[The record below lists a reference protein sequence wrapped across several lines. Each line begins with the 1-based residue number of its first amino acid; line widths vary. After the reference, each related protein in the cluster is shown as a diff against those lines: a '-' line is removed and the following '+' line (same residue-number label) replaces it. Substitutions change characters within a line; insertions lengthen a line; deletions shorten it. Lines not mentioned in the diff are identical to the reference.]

1 MANGSPQRASGDGDS
16 APDERRARI
25 VASVSR
31 VAAERGYAGF
41 SVDAVLRA
49 GEVSRSTF
57 DRYFAG
63 PEQALIAAHED
74 FLQRLTLDVRVAC
87 RGEEGWPRQVNAAT
101 AAVLASLIEASS
113 LARALW
119 VEGAGA
125 NLAAAERQLVALEQ
139 FAAMLRGGRRH
150 YPGAAELPAVTERVL
165 IGGVASV
172 VSGCLLA
179 EEPAALKRLCPD
191 LVEVL
196 LVPYVGC
203 AEARRVAQA

>member
-1 MANGSPQRASGDGDS
+1 LPSRPPQHS
-16 APDERRARI
+16 APEGGEPSDELRGRI
-25 VASVSR
+25 VASITR
-31 VAAERGYAGF
+31 VAAERGYASF

-49 GEVSRSTF
+49 AGISQETF

-74 FLQRLTLDVRVAC
+74 FLERLTLDARGAC
-87 RGEEGWPRQVNAAT
+87 RGADGWPGQVHAAT

-125 NLAAAERQLVALEQ
+125 SLASAERQFVALEQ
-139 FAAMLRGGRRH
+139 FAAMLRDGRRH
-150 YPGAAELPAVTERVL
+150 YPAAAALPEITERVL

-172 VSGCLLA
+172 ASGCLLA
-179 EEPAALKRLCPD
+179 EEPEALTQLCPE

-196 LVPYVGC
+196 LIPYLGN
-203 AEARRVAQA
+203 AEARRAVQA